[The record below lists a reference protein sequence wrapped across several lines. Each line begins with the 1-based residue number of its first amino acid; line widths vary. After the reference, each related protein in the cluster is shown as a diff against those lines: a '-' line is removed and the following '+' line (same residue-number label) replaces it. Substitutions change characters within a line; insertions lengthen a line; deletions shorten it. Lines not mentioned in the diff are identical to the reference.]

1 MNLDLISLLSGYD
14 SITLE
19 EMGKVKLMNRTDTK
33 YVVSLPVLAE
43 ILQRA
48 TEHYW
53 VQEISGERTPLYR
66 TTYMETHDYAM
77 YHAHQSGKK

>member
-1 MNLDLISLLSGYD
+1 MINNYICEYFVTQHVMNLDLISLLSGYD

-48 TEHYW
+48 TE
-53 VQEISGERTPLYR
+53 SGYVLMPSVVFLFWR
-66 TTYMETHDYAM
+66 
-77 YHAHQSGKK
+77 